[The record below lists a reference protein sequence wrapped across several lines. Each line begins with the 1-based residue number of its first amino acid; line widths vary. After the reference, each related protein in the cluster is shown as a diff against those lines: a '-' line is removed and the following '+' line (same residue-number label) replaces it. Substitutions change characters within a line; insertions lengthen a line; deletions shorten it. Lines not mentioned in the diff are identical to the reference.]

1 MIELIV
7 EDGKYD
13 LFKDVLEPIENLSHK
28 FDQIWA
34 VLKTLYLADMS
45 IMPARL
51 YYPIHNKACMSHTT
65 KYNSKPIYEACKVC
79 VFIIY
84 FILKFNF
91 ACISSILN
99 SIICRKLICQN

>member
-1 MIELIV
+1 LIAFSV
-7 EDGKYD
+7 GDGKYD

-28 FDQIWA
+28 FDKIWA

-45 IMPARL
+45 VMPAQI

-79 VFIIY
+79 
-84 FILKFNF
+84 FILIFN
-91 ACISSILN
+91 SLGNKILN
-99 SIICRKLICQN
+99 NAQFSYL